1 LCPKGALAAG
11 RFIPW
16 PVYPWAACVKL
27 SPMDHLWTPWRYA
40 YITDTD
46 PDMRKGVPRELSA
59 WTGDLDCVFC
69 NMIAAV
75 DYAIAQGTSVDD
87 AERAAG
93 VVVRGKQVFICLNR
107 YPYTAGH
114 IMMVPYEHQ
123 SSLAALRPEIAH
135 ELMDLTQ
142 RSERAMGRVYSP
154 DGFNMGLN
162 LGKAAGAG
170 VTGHLHLHALPRWAG
185 DTNFMTAIAETRVLP
200 EDLPVTW
207 RRLREAFAAVDV
219 AD

>member
-1 LCPKGALAAG
+1 
-11 RFIPW
+11 
-16 PVYPWAACVKL
+16 
-27 SPMDHLWTPWRYA
+27 MDHLWTPWRYA

-114 IMMVPYEHQ
+114 IMVVPYEHQ

>member
-1 LCPKGALAAG
+1 
-11 RFIPW
+11 
-16 PVYPWAACVKL
+16 
-27 SPMDHLWTPWRYA
+27 MDHLWTPWRYA
-40 YITDTD
+40 YITDSD
-46 PDMRKGVPRELSA
+46 PNMRKGVPRELSA

-75 DYAIAQGTSVDD
+75 DYAIDHGTSVDD

-93 VVVRGKQVFICLNR
+93 VVVRGQQVFICLNR

-114 IMMVPYEHQ
+114 IMVVPYQHQ
-123 SSLAALRPEIAH
+123 SSLAALGPEIAH

-142 RSERAMGRVYSP
+142 RTERALGRVYSP

-162 LGKAAGAG
+162 LGQAAGAG

-207 RRLREAFAAVDV
+207 RRLREAYAAVNR

>member
-1 LCPKGALAAG
+1 
-11 RFIPW
+11 
-16 PVYPWAACVKL
+16 
-27 SPMDHLWTPWRYA
+27 MEHLWTPWRYA

-46 PDMRKGVPRELSA
+46 PNMRKGVPRELSA

-75 DYAIAQGTSVDD
+75 DYAIDHGASVDD

-93 VVVRGKQVFICLNR
+93 VVVRGKRVFICLNR

-114 IMMVPYEHQ
+114 IMVVPYQHQ
-123 SSLAALRPEIAH
+123 NSLAALEPEIAH

-142 RSERAMGRVYSP
+142 RTERALGRVYSP

-162 LGKAAGAG
+162 LGQAAGAG

-185 DTNFMTAIAETRVLP
+185 DTNFMTAISETRVLP

-207 RRLREAFAAVDV
+207 RRLREAFAVVDR
-219 AD
+219 AE

>member
-1 LCPKGALAAG
+1 
-11 RFIPW
+11 
-16 PVYPWAACVKL
+16 
-27 SPMDHLWTPWRYA
+27 
-40 YITDTD
+40 
-46 PDMRKGVPRELSA
+46 
-59 WTGDLDCVFC
+59 
-69 NMIAAV
+69 V

-114 IMMVPYEHQ
+114 IMVVPYEHQ